1 VERFLETLMLG
12 LRTAD
17 GLQISRLIN
26 EFGLDLWLEAQG
38 RLEKYCPHWVVMD
51 AEHLRLTDPE
61 GFLYS
66 NTVLADLFEID
77 ED

>member
-1 VERFLETLMLG
+1 
-12 LRTAD
+12 
-17 GLQISRLIN
+17 
-26 EFGLDLWLEAQG
+26 
-38 RLEKYCPHWVVMD
+38 VVMD